1 MIKSEK
7 SKSYIYPLLP
17 KTGLANMLF
26 VWGRAEVAS
35 IIHNMPII
43 APQWIKIFRFGPWR
57 RREKDKRYY
66 FGDFVNDKY
75 ISGIRRLMLLAFG
88 KRVPEESL
96 FETHYHS
103 LHPSIFVFEGYKE
116 YFNPLLVHGDFLH
129 IRLLEITNPKIVTS
143 IHNCKERFIGV
154 HVRRGDFKHVNQ
166 IIPTEWYANTCREIR
181 NHFGHQLKIKIFTDA
196 HRYELGPL
204 LELANSEVVEGKAA
218 IHDLLM
224 LAKSRIIVGTS
235 LSTFSLWASFL
246 GKCLTFWPPVSP
258 GVYGYGLH
266 TNQHITADWNG
277 KFNLECHIDVPV
289 RVRYV
294 DDLFK
299 KSE

>member
-1 MIKSEK
+1 MIKPEK
-7 SKSYIYPLLP
+7 SISYIYPLLP

-35 IIHNMPII
+35 RIHKMPII

-75 ISGIRRLMLLAFG
+75 ISGIRRLILLAFS
-88 KRVPEESL
+88 KRVPEEFL

-103 LHPSIFVFEGYKE
+103 LYPSIFVIEGHKE
-116 YFNPLLVHGDFLH
+116 NFQPLLLHRGFLH
-129 IRLLEITNPKIVTS
+129 TRLLAITNPKIVDN
-143 IHNCKERFIGV
+143 INNCKERFMGV
-154 HVRRGDFKHVNQ
+154 HVRRGDFKCVNQ
-166 IIPTEWYANTCREIR
+166 IIPTEWYANTCRKIR
-181 NHFGHQLKIKIFTDA
+181 KHFGLQMKIKIFTDA
-196 HRYELGPL
+196 HRSELGSL
-204 LELANSEVVEGKAA
+204 LELPNSEIVEGNAA

-224 LAKSRIIVGTS
+224 LAKSKIIIGTS

-246 GKCLTFWPPVSP
+246 GKCLTFWPPISP

-266 TNQHITADWNG
+266 TNQHITADWDGNY
-277 KFNLECHIDVPV
+277 NLEYRIDVPV
-289 RVRYV
+289 RVRY
-294 DDLFK
+294 DL
-299 KSE
+299 SQQT

>member
-7 SKSYIYPLLP
+7 SLSYIYPFLP

-35 IIHNMPII
+35 RIHKMPII

-75 ISGIRRLMLLAFG
+75 ICGIKKSLLLAFG
-88 KRVPEESL
+88 KRAPEEL
-96 FETHYHS
+96 LLEAHYHS
-103 LHPSIFVFEGYKE
+103 LCPSIFVFEGFKE
-116 YFNPLLVHGDFLH
+116 YFQPLLLHCDFLH
-129 IRLLEITNPKIVTS
+129 TRLLAITNPKIVES
-143 IHNCKERFIGV
+143 VNSCREMFMGV
-154 HVRRGDFKHVNQ
+154 HVRRGDFKCVNQ
-166 IIPTEWYANTCREIR
+166 IIPTVWYANTCREIR
-181 NHFGHQLKIKIFTDA
+181 QRFGLQFKIKIFTDA
-196 HRYELGPL
+196 KRSELGPL
-204 LELANSEVVEGKAA
+204 LELPNSDVVEGNAA

-224 LAKSRIIVGTS
+224 LAKSRIIIGTS

-246 GKCLTFWPPVSP
+246 GKCLTFWPPISP

-266 TNQHITADWNG
+266 TNQHVMADWDGNY
-277 KFNLECHIDVPV
+277 NLEDRIDVPV
-289 RVRYV
+289 RVRY
-294 DDLFK
+294 DL
-299 KSE
+299 SQQT